1 MRKWFAVVLAALLL
15 IVSAGTALAEAKTFT
30 FAHVFQTNH
39 PVHIALTEANEK
51 LKELSGGQMQL
62 EIYPNATFATYNDAI
77 TAVQMGALDFAPLD
91 SATDWLPKAGVLLG
105 PYVFRSY
112 DHFTNFKNA
121 DFYADLKAEIG
132 EAVGVHQFDHYNFGF
147 RHLTANKEIRT
158 LQDLD
163 GMVLRCVDFP
173 PYSELKTI
181 FDVNITAIPISDVYM
196 ALQTGVADAQ
206 ENPVTQIVT
215 MKFYEVQKYLMTTGH
230 MLAIAGTVMSKN
242 AWEALTAEEQA
253 ILEEVFTF
261 EANRIDELVVQNE
274 EKLTQE
280 CIDNGMTII
289 RDIDTNP
296 FRERVPLVLEK
307 YPEWVDL
314 YNAIQAL
321 EG

>member
-1 MRKWFAVVLAALLL
+1 MRKHVALVLAVLLL
-15 IVSAGTALAEAKTFT
+15 VAFAGISVAEAKTFT
-30 FAHVFQTNH
+30 FSHVFQTTH

-51 LKELSGGQMQL
+51 LKELSGGEMEL

-77 TAVQMGALDFAPLD
+77 TAVQMGALDFACLD
-91 SATDWLPKAGVLLG
+91 SASDWLPKAGVLLG

-112 DHFTNFKNA
+112 EHFNNFKKA
-121 DFYADLKAEIG
+121 DFYPALKQEIG
-132 EAVGVHQFDHYNFGF
+132 DAVGVHQFDHYNFGF

-158 LQDLD
+158 LADLD

-196 ALQTGVADAQ
+196 SLQTGVADAQ

-215 MKFYEVQKYLMTTGH
+215 MKFYEVQKYLMTTAH
-230 MLAIAGTVMSKN
+230 MLAISGTVMSKS
-242 AWEALTAEEQA
+242 AWDALTVEEQA
-253 ILEEVFTF
+253 ILEEVFTA
-261 EANRIDELVVQNE
+261 EANRIVELVMLNE
-274 EKLTQE
+274 EKLMQE
-280 CIDNGMTII
+280 CVDNGMTIL
-289 RDIDTNP
+289 RDIDTTP

-314 YNAIQAL
+314 YNAIQGL